1 MVSMMRVLGSGAEQ
15 VRDGMGSPMQGHAVR
30 LPRRMNSR
38 LGTRNVRLR
47 GRPILGLL
55 AVVAMLVV
63 VAMPARAQV
72 PAAEAQKT
80 ADAAI
85 ARLRSPYCPG
95 LMLEVCP
102 SSQAEML
109 RDSIR
114 TAAAQGQSAEQIVD
128 DVLARHGEEWRAVP
142 KRSGVGLLAWLILP
156 LSLVVGGLVLWGRI
170 KVMRSQGPALA
181 AAADAPVSAEERAR
195 LDEALREFERAEEEV
210 A

>member
-1 MVSMMRVLGSGAEQ
+1 MRMTMRMDGSG
-15 VRDGMGSPMQGHAVR
+15 RSPGDSPMDRRIGQPG
-30 LPRRMNSR
+30 RMNSR
-38 LGTRNVRLR
+38 LGQRNVRLR
-47 GRPILGLL
+47 GHRGLVFL
-55 AVVAMLVV
+55 ALMLVF
-63 VAMPARAQV
+63 VAAAPIAAQV
-72 PAAEAQKT
+72 PPEQAQKT

-114 TAAAQGQSAEQIVD
+114 VAAAQGQSAQRIVE

-142 KRSGVGLLAWLILP
+142 KRSGAGLLAWLILP
-156 LSLVVGGLVLWGRI
+156 MSLVVGGLVLWGRI
-170 KVMRSQGPALA
+170 KVMRSQGPAPA
-181 AAADAPVSAEERAR
+181 VADAAVSDDERAR
-195 LDEALREFERAEEEV
+195 LDAALREFEQAEEV

>member
-1 MVSMMRVLGSGAEQ
+1 MSIVRILRSGLARSGQ
-15 VRDGMGSPMQGHAVR
+15 GVGSPIQNRVVRIQG
-30 LPRRMNSR
+30 RMNSR
-38 LGTRNVRLR
+38 LGQRNVRLR
-47 GRPILGLL
+47 GLRGLGVL

-63 VAMPARAQV
+63 AAGSASAQV
-72 PAAEAQKT
+72 PAEEAQKT

-102 SSQAEML
+102 SSQAELL

-156 LSLVVGGLVLWGRI
+156 MSLVVGGLVLWGRI
-170 KVMRSQGPALA
+170 KVMRSQGPAPA

>member
-1 MVSMMRVLGSGAEQ
+1 MRMRIVEFGAEAA
-15 VRDGMGSPMQGHAVR
+15 RG
-30 LPRRMNSR
+30 RMNSR
-38 LGTRNVRLR
+38 LGRREIRLR
-47 GRPILGLL
+47 GWGLRGLGLL
-55 AVVAMLVV
+55 IVALMIVVAAPV
-63 VAMPARAQV
+63 RAQV

-102 SSQAEML
+102 SGPAEML

-114 TAAAQGQSAEQIVD
+114 AAAAQGQSASAIVE

-142 KRSGVGLLAWLILP
+142 RRSGAGLLAWLIMP
-156 LSLVVGGLVLWGRI
+156 LALVVGGLVLWKRVA
-170 KVMRSQGPALA
+170 VMRRQGPALA
-181 AAADAPVSAEERAR
+181 AADAPMSDEERMR
-195 LDEALREFERAEEEV
+195 LNAALREFERAEEV

>member
-1 MVSMMRVLGSGAEQ
+1 MTRMILGFGAP
-15 VRDGMGSPMQGHAVR
+15 GSQG
-30 LPRRMNSR
+30 RMNSR

-47 GRPILGLL
+47 GRRILGLV

-63 VAMPARAQV
+63 AATSAPAQV
-72 PAAEAQKT
+72 TAEQAQKT

-102 SSQAEML
+102 SSQAELL

-114 TAAAQGQSAEQIVD
+114 TAAAQGQSAEQIVE

-142 KRSGVGLLAWLILP
+142 KRSGAGLLAWLILP
-156 LSLVVGGLVLWGRI
+156 MSLVVGGLVLWGRI
-170 KVMRSQGPALA
+170 KVMRSQGPALSA
-181 AAADAPVSAEERAR
+181 AGAPVSDEERAR
-195 LDEALREFERAEEEV
+195 LDAALREFEQAEEV